1 MCSLFCYFIFIII
14 ILYLE
19 SENKQNKIYPKPLPR
34 TRNSIKNERNVE
46 SDEAHPK
53 PLKTIGASPKGML
66 TLLSFIYY
74 CTFQLLLNQLKK
86 LIFFISVKFTMKKKL
101 CYIGR

>member
-1 MCSLFCYFIFIII
+1 MLFILLFIFIII

-19 SENKQNKIYPKPLPR
+19 SENTQNKIHPKPLPR
-34 TRNSIKNERNVE
+34 THNSIKNERNVE
-46 SDEAHPK
+46 SDEARPK
-53 PLKTIGASPKGML
+53 TLKTIGASPKGML
-66 TLLSFIYY
+66 TLLTFIYY
-74 CTFQLLLNQLKK
+74 CTFQLLLNLLKK